1 MKQSILFLFL
11 ISGYAYAQRP
21 VTISRRD
28 SIPADV
34 PMDRM
39 PNSRPG
45 NSFYRD
51 SRDPQNVVRATLD
64 NMPVSV
70 PDTLAYYTM
79 KVHGQQ
85 GPKRRPPRYWKSVPL
100 TPPRH

>member
-1 MKQSILFLFL
+1 MKRSVLFLFL
-11 ISGYAYAQRP
+11 ISGYAHAQVLIP
-21 VTISRRD
+21 VSRLD
-28 SIPADV
+28 SIPSDV

-70 PDTLAYYTM
+70 PDTAAYYTM
-79 KVHGQQ
+79 KVHGLQ
-85 GPKRRPPRYWKSVPL
+85 GPKLRSPRYWKSVPPN
-100 TPPRH
+100 TSKP